1 MSRFRQACVVLLI
14 LASIIGGVAA
24 RAGTPTDVRAASA
37 SFLLTATSSGI
48 DDGTPL
54 PPPTQLPTPPPRPT
68 RTPIPPSV
76 VRTIAAVADTYV
88 RAGTYATTNYGAEP
102 ALVIKDGSTSYD
114 RRAFIRFDLRGVAT
128 TTVRRAMLKLYV
140 TDLPNGGPAPFRVA
154 AVASDGWS
162 EGAITWNTQPMPG
175 SAGMS
180 YQVTARGWYT
190 LDLTGYVNT
199 QLAGDKLV
207 SIALFDDTAA
217 GRMLRISSREG
228 TYPPTLEI
236 AL

>member
-1 MSRFRQACVVLLI
+1 MSRFTHACTVLLI
-14 LASIIGGVAA
+14 LASIIGGVAV

-37 SFLLTATSSGI
+37 NFLLAATSSGI
-48 DDGTPL
+48 DDGTPP

-68 RTPIPPSV
+68 RTPIPPAAM
-76 VRTIAAVADTYV
+76 RTITASADAYV
-88 RAGTYATTNYGAEP
+88 RAGTYATSNYGSDP
-102 ALVIKDGSTSYD
+102 VLVIKDGTTSYD
-114 RRAFIRFDLRGVAT
+114 RRAFIRFDLRGEAT
-128 TTVRRAMLKLYV
+128 TTVRRAILKLYV
-140 TDLPNGGPAPFRVA
+140 TDLPNAAPAPFLVA

-162 EGAITWNTQPMPG
+162 EGAITWNTQPVLG

-180 YQVTARGWYT
+180 YQVRATGWYA

-228 TYPPTLEI
+228 TSPQIMEI
-236 AL
+236 AR